1 MGRVDHKIALVTGG
15 ASGIGFAAAGL
26 LADEGAKIVLTDLDK
41 SRADAAMAA
50 LGQRARFHELD
61 VTREADWIAVTD
73 AVVSEF
79 GRLDILVNSAGVSLL
94 KDIEATAVDEGRS
107 LVAVNLDGTFLG
119 CKHAIR
125 VMKERGG
132 GSIVNM
138 SSVAGLVGAANL
150 AGYSASKGGVRLLT
164 KSVALHCARKGYNI
178 RCNSVHPSFV
188 ETPMLQSMLAAA
200 RDPQKLE
207 ANYAKAAPPGGLPSR
222 SGLRARFCFLRA
234 ARRRSPPAPKW
245 SWTADSRRVDSYPRE
260 MVAVGWNFCGALMAP
275 APARSITLIVAGSPI
290 ERC

>member
-1 MGRVDHKIALVTGG
+1 MGRVDHKVALVTGG
-15 ASGIGFAAAGL
+15 ASGIGFATAVL
-26 LADEGAKIVLTDLDK
+26 LADEGAKAVLTDLDK
-41 SRADAAMAA
+41 SRAAAVMTA

-73 AVVSEF
+73 AVVAEF
-79 GRLDILVNSAGVSLL
+79 GRLDILVNCAGVSLL
-94 KDIEATAVDEGRS
+94 KDIEATTLDEWRS
-107 LVAVNLDGTFLG
+107 LMAVNLDGTFLG

-164 KSVALHCARKGYNI
+164 KSVALHCARQGYNI

-200 RDPQKLE
+200 RDPRKLE
-207 ANYAKAAPPGGLPSR
+207 AKYARAAPLGRLAKPIEVARTILFLVSDESAFTTGAEVVVDGGL
-222 SGLRARFCFLRA
+222 
-234 ARRRSPPAPKW
+234 
-245 SWTADSRRVDSYPRE
+245 TA
-260 MVAVGWNFCGALMAP
+260 G
-275 APARSITLIVAGSPI
+275 
-290 ERC
+290 